1 MSIHFVNMFWSKP
14 KSKFMLSI
22 GKEGTMLLYFKNDTL
37 NKRYFAKDKNNKA
50 VSDLISCLSSDKK
63 APLYLVLNHTDQNYL
78 LQSIP
83 RVNRISAYLSAKTKV
98 EHFAHNNDINSILLV
113 EKPNKFNQNW
123 WYLFVSSK
131 ANHLIEYWLDVF
143 VEIGSNFK
151 GILMF
156 PIELV
161 SIAKKILHKDP
172 SNWKIIV
179 AATKTGGYRQV
190 VLKENKMIFTR
201 LIPFTNDNLPGII
214 AGEIYQEVKNTIQ
227 SLTKFGFEKNDPIDL
242 CIIVSEA
249 IKSSLS
255 VINFSENSVNILT
268 PYELGKL
275 LGAELAICE
284 KDSFCDTTIL
294 FHSFK
299 NKPINIF
306 NTKETK
312 EFYLFNYLYLNSPQI
327 FLYLLLVLVVI
338 NAFCLRNLYSN
349 FNVADNLSAKRSALN
364 NKLIKL
370 SQSYNVKKIDEVY
383 DFININ
389 NILSKIEYSPL
400 TQIKYVEKLKV
411 PGVELQSFEWNYNEA
426 KSYITTTLR
435 FNFQSGQDISYQYE
449 KLQKN
454 LNDNFRTHDIS
465 ISSLPTTKEKNLSID
480 VEIGEAM

>member
-1 MSIHFVNMFWSKP
+1 
-14 KSKFMLSI
+14 
-22 GKEGTMLLYFKNDTL
+22 
-37 NKRYFAKDKNNKA
+37 
-50 VSDLISCLSSDKK
+50 
-63 APLYLVLNHTDQNYL
+63 
-78 LQSIP
+78 
-83 RVNRISAYLSAKTKV
+83 
-98 EHFAHNNDINSILLV
+98 
-113 EKPNKFNQNW
+113 
-123 WYLFVSSK
+123 
-131 ANHLIEYWLDVF
+131 
-143 VEIGSNFK
+143 
-151 GILMF
+151 
-156 PIELV
+156 
-161 SIAKKILHKDP
+161 
-172 SNWKIIV
+172 
-179 AATKTGGYRQV
+179 
-190 VLKENKMIFTR
+190 MIFTR

-400 TQIKYVEKLKV
+400 TQVKYVEKLKV
-411 PGVELQSFEWNYNEA
+411 PDVELQLFEWNYNEA

-435 FNFQSGQDISYQYE
+435 FNFQSNKNTSYLYR
-449 KLQKN
+449 KLQEN
-454 LNDNFRTHDIS
+454 LNDNFRTHDVS

-480 VEIGEAM
+480 IEIGEAM